1 MDRKGEML
9 MIIKKRVVPAEVKLL
24 SSLNARTSLA
34 ESEQRK
40 LNAARKGYHG
50 ELIFDEWTTPLIS
63 KMVFLNDLLLDHQG
77 STFQI
82 DTCALS
88 SKTIFNFEVKNFEGD
103 YRVKN
108 GNWISPAG
116 EEKKDPLLQL
126 KRTESLIRQYTQQ
139 LGFQCHVESY
149 LIFINPE
156 FYLYNPPDTQS
167 IIFAPQLNRF
177 MRKLQSRSLKVTKG
191 DLKIAENLKSL
202 HIEQSPYARLPEYS
216 FDGIQKGIL
225 CPHCHIFY
233 KADLGKSLFCNRCGE
248 SELKSSAILRTIE
261 EFRLLFPNE
270 KLTTTKIQ
278 AMCAIINLRK
288 TIRKVLDENFTK
300 VDAKN
305 YTYYK

>member
-1 MDRKGEML
+1 
-9 MIIKKRVVPAEVKLL
+9 MIIKKRVEPAEVKLL

-63 KMVFLNDLLLDHQG
+63 KMVFLNDLLLDHHG
-77 STFQI
+77 STFQF
-82 DTCALS
+82 DSCALS

-139 LGFQCHVESY
+139 LGFQCRVESY
-149 LIFINPE
+149 LIFINSE

-177 MRKLQSRSLKVTKG
+177 MRKLQSRSLKETKG

-233 KADLGKSLFCNRCGE
+233 KADLGKL
-248 SELKSSAILRTIE
+248 
-261 EFRLLFPNE
+261 
-270 KLTTTKIQ
+270 Q
-278 AMCAIINLRK
+278 
-288 TIRKVLDENFTK
+288 
-300 VDAKN
+300 
-305 YTYYK
+305 